1 MHYNSYQGGNEHVHT
16 LCTRMRIEIE
26 LYGNS
31 RSECPPYWSGNE
43 GVVEEHLL
51 MGIIDGNYML
61 LPGQSGVLQD
71 VVMTESELVAAEVA
85 LGQLHLV
92 TAREDGNHEGPV
104 QPIGQFHS
112 QGETPVF
119 KPSYASPLP
128 PVPTATLLQIQKR
141 GRRVGI
147 LPVFVKPIETHFLQS
162 VHLVP
167 LAHDVVV
174 VDRDLRC
181 VLTSRHTPSLT
192 DCIPSELMLREKHE
206 TTAVLLFRKQS
217 PAERRNPIL
226 VDKTVGGG
234 LITQSPDG
242 HEPNHVV

>member
-61 LPGQSGVLQD
+61 FPGQSGVLQD

-119 KPSYASPLP
+119 KPSYASPP
-128 PVPTATLLQIQKR
+128 PPIPTATLLQIQKR
-141 GRRVGI
+141 GLRVGI

-167 LAHDVVV
+167 LAQDVVV

-181 VLTSRHTPSLT
+181 VLTSRHTPSPT

-226 VDKTVGGG
+226 VDETVGGG